1 MTIMVAARLYMCIE
15 KLRNDI
21 RYKSAT
27 QRKMPYILL
36 LVTKISKSYHLTS
49 NAAVM
54 PHRAFTSINP
64 SITTR

>member
-1 MTIMVAARLYMCIE
+1 MTTIVAASLYMCIE
-15 KLRNDI
+15 KLRNDLK
-21 RYKSAT
+21 YKSAT
-27 QRKMPYILL
+27 QRKMPHILQP
-36 LVTKISKSYHLTS
+36 VTKISKSYHLTS